1 MFSKPCSVLRII
13 LNASVEAIVFNK
25 MYPFRG
31 IAKFIMTFHPRPWS
45 QLKDP
50 KRKTTITRG
59 FVVKVLPKV
68 VREDTQN
75 VASLSYWR
83 VTPFVTPW
91 QEATRAGSPLL
102 QSSLQAVALA
112 VGKPEVT
119 LHQTPP
125 PVTIPDGPTLLPAVI
140 FGIAPSAPPGTQLP
154 SKTTGWCLPRTSTHL

>member
-1 MFSKPCSVLRII
+1 M
-13 LNASVEAIVFNK
+13 FNK
-25 MYPFRG
+25 EYPFRG
-31 IAKFIMTFHPRPWS
+31 VAKFIMTSHPRPWS

-83 VTPFVTPW
+83 VTPFVTPR

-102 QSSLQAVALA
+102 QSSLQAVALL
-112 VGKPEVT
+112 VSTPNFYSPMSFLSLLRSRRRKDPRWRYRKPPESRN
-119 LHQTPP
+119 P
-125 PVTIPDGPTLLPAVI
+125 
-140 FGIAPSAPPGTQLP
+140 APSNLPTPFLCPPTWGKRRVQ
-154 SKTTGWCLPRTSTHL
+154 